1 MAREAG
7 ANVKGQYLLLRCYKL
22 IFYAIS
28 LLTFVNCGVKK
39 QKTTALDFVID
50 RLTNSIQNT
59 ISGDSFQTEVSL
71 FTNADTKLI
80 TRKSGWQFNWKNEL
94 ANNAKEVYKL
104 TIVNNPDIIQGLI
117 SLSIRP
123 DHILMDLVESA
134 PFNIGKNK
142 LYEGVAGN
150 LVAYACKLSFQ
161 YGFDGFVSFTA
172 KTRLIEHY
180 EKTLGAY
187 HFGGHRMI
195 IPTASAQVLVDKYFK
210 S

>member
-1 MAREAG
+1 
-7 ANVKGQYLLLRCYKL
+7 
-22 IFYAIS
+22 
-28 LLTFVNCGVKK
+28 VKK
-39 QKTTALDFVID
+39 RNKIELDFIID

-59 ISGDSFQTEVSL
+59 ISGDSFQTEISL
-71 FTNADTKLI
+71 FTKADAKIITK
-80 TRKSGWQFNWKNEL
+80 KNGWQFNWKTEL
-94 ANNAKEVYKL
+94 ADNSREVYKL
-104 TIVNNPDIIQGLI
+104 TIVNNPGIIQGLI
-117 SLSIRP
+117 SLTINP
-123 DHILMDLVESA
+123 DHILMTLVESA

-172 KTRLIEHY
+172 KTKLIEHY

-195 IPTASAQVLVDKYFK
+195 IPTASAAILVNKYFK